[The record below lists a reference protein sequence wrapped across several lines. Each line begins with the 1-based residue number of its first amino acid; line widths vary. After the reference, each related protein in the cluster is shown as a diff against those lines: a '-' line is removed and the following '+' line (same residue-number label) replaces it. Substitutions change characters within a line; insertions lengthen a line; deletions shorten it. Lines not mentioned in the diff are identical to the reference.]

1 MLKPGIVLTLQVK
14 NDDKVEKYRCK
25 VQEVKE
31 KEFFVDYPA
40 HFTNGKTTYIL
51 NGTQLLITYVSDE
64 GVAYTF
70 ESEVLGRLKQAIPMV
85 QLSFPG
91 YQQVIKV
98 QRRQYVRVESNID
111 VSVHPLSHHF
121 TPFITL
127 TQDISAGG
135 AAIILPG
142 HVIFPEEGHVFT
154 TFVIHLNN
162 GEIHYLKLKSKIIR
176 LVEEASKNRWKA
188 SLQFDPINEI
198 QRQVLMKYCFEQQLL
213 LRKTHSLA

>member
-1 MLKPGIVLTLQVK
+1 MLKPGVVLTLQVR

-31 KEFFVDYPA
+31 REFYVDYPS
-40 HFTNGKTTYIL
+40 HMENGRTTYIL
-51 NGTQLLITYVSDE
+51 NGTQLLITYVTDE

-70 ESEVLGRLKQAIPMV
+70 ESEVLGRMKQAIPMV

-91 YQQVIKV
+91 YHQVLKV

-111 VSVHPLSHHF
+111 VSVHPLSFHF
-121 TPFITL
+121 TPFVTV
-127 TQDISAGG
+127 THDISAGG
-135 AAIILPG
+135 AALILPEKASLPEKG
-142 HVIFPEEGHVFT
+142 HIFT

-176 LVEEASKNRWKA
+176 LVEDKAKNRWKV
-188 SLQFDPINEI
+188 SLQFDPVNEV
-198 QRQVLMKYCFEQQLL
+198 QRQIIMKYCFEQQLL

>member
-1 MLKPGIVLTLQVK
+1 MLKPGVVLTLQVK

-31 KEFFVDYPA
+31 KEFYVDYPA
-40 HFTNGKTTYIL
+40 HIVNGKTTYIL

-70 ESEVLGRLKQAIPMV
+70 ESEVLGRIKQAIPMV

-91 YQQVIKV
+91 YHQVLKV

-121 TPFITL
+121 IPFITL

-135 AAIILPG
+135 AALILPE
-142 HVIFPEEGHVFT
+142 HVSFPEEGHVFT

-162 GEIHYLKLKSKIIR
+162 GETHYLKLKSKIIR
-176 LVEEASKNRWKA
+176 LVEETSKNRWKA
-188 SLQFDPINEI
+188 SLQFDPINEF

>member
-1 MLKPGIVLTLQVK
+1 LLKPGVVLTLQVK

-31 KEFFVDYPA
+31 KEFYVDYPA
-40 HFTNGKTTYIL
+40 HIVNGKTTYIL

-91 YQQVIKV
+91 YHQVLKV

-135 AAIILPG
+135 AALILPE
-142 HVIFPEEGHVFT
+142 HASFPEEGHVFT

-162 GEIHYLKLKSKIIR
+162 GETHYLKLKSKIIR
-176 LVEEASKNRWKA
+176 LVEVTSKNRWKA
-188 SLQFDPINEI
+188 SLQFDPINEF